1 MAVENKIDINIF
13 KIVTKAI
20 AESDDLVI
28 MANHLTQLLVGA
40 LEIKGC
46 TLFALNPVT
55 KELEV
60 LASFGMSINYMNK
73 GPVVF
78 DKSIGCIKKKDS
90 IVIKN
95 IANSNLL
102 QYPDEAKKEG
112 IAAIIS
118 LPILLYGNTVAI
130 GALRLYHYEVWDIS
144 DQDLDSLLLLAENIG
159 LAMMYTRLL
168 NIVKTV
174 QDAVMEFPMELT
186 QLVKID

>member
-20 AESDDLVI
+20 AESNDLVI
-28 MANHLTQLLVGA
+28 MANHLTQLLVSA

-46 TLFALNPVT
+46 TLFALNSVT

-78 DKSIGCIKKKDS
+78 DKSIGCIKEKES
-90 IVIKN
+90 IVIKD
-95 IANSNLL
+95 ITNSDLL

-118 LPILLYGNTVAI
+118 LPILFYGDTV

-168 NIVKTV
+168 NIVQTI
-174 QDAVMEFPMELT
+174 QDTVMEFPV
-186 QLVKID
+186 QLNQLGKIE

>member
-1 MAVENKIDINIF
+1 MAGKNKIDINVF

-20 AESDDLVI
+20 AESNDLVI
-28 MANHLTQLLVGA
+28 MANHLTQLLVSA

-46 TLFALNPVT
+46 TLFALNSVT

-78 DKSIGCIKKKDS
+78 DKSIGCIKEKES

-102 QYPDEAKKEG
+102 QYPDEAKNEG

-118 LPILLYGNTVAI
+118 LPVLFYGEVV
-130 GALRLYHYEVWDIS
+130 GALRLYHYEEWDIS

-168 NIVKTV
+168 NVV
-174 QDAVMEFPMELT
+174 QTIQDTVMELPMGLNPHG
-186 QLVKID
+186 KID

>member
-1 MAVENKIDINIF
+1 MAVENKIDVNIL
-13 KIVTKAI
+13 KTVTKAI
-20 AESDDLVI
+20 VQSNDLLI
-28 MANHLTQLLVGA
+28 MANHLTQLLVSA

-46 TLFALNPVT
+46 TLFALNSVT

-78 DKSIGCIKKKDS
+78 DKSIGCIKEKES

-95 IANSNLL
+95 IAESNLL
-102 QYPDEAKKEG
+102 QYPNEAKNEG

-118 LPILLYGNTVAI
+118 LPILFYGDVV
-130 GALRLYHYEVWDIS
+130 GALRLYHYEEWDIS
-144 DQDLDSLLLLAENIG
+144 DQDLDSLLLLAENMG

-168 NIVKTV
+168 NVV
-174 QDAVMEFPMELT
+174 QTIHDTVMEFPMELSPPEK
-186 QLVKID
+186 VD

>member
-20 AESDDLVI
+20 AESNDLVI
-28 MANHLTQLLVGA
+28 MANHLTQLLVSA

-46 TLFALNPVT
+46 TLFALNYVT

-60 LASFGMSINYMNK
+60 LASFWMSINYMNK
-73 GPVVF
+73 GPIVF
-78 DKSIGCIKKKDS
+78 DKSIGCIKEKNS

-118 LPILLYGNTVAI
+118 LPILFHGNTVAV

-168 NIVKTV
+168 NIVKNI
-174 QDAVMEFPMELT
+174 QDTVMEFPMELN
-186 QLVKID
+186 QLGKIE